1 MLPVHLTWCRC
12 MSSSVH
18 KKNCM
23 SGKGNSSSLLNI
35 SEYSSSSSSS
45 TSFSFSSFSFSSSTL
60 IICLCGH
67 GKSSLMLVRQLLGE
81 HKVSGTERALK
92 AVIHKSPHGK
102 HQVQH
107 HLTKVMKTLHWE
119 MMKFRRKKIDSTLP
133 SKNAAGFL

>member
-1 MLPVHLTWCRC
+1 MFPVHLTWCRC
-12 MSSSVH
+12 VSSSVD
-18 KKNCM
+18 KKNCTP
-23 SGKGNSSSLLNI
+23 GNGNSSSLLNI

-45 TSFSFSSFSFSSSTL
+45 STSFSFSSSSFSSFTL

-92 AVIHKSPHGK
+92 AVVHKSPHGK

-119 MMKFRRKKIDSTLP
+119 MMKFSRKK
-133 SKNAAGFL
+133 